1 MSSNHSESIFLRKGF
16 TSWKIL
22 KMEFSDF
29 HIFKTPVSELI
40 NCLILDEN
48 LIPKFLFEENLSEE
62 FNLSFWYKF

>member
-1 MSSNHSESIFLRKGF
+1 
-16 TSWKIL
+16 
-22 KMEFSDF
+22 MEFSDF